1 VVKNLYRL
9 FPHGLYC
16 VTNYPVV
23 EIRNRSSEHPMEN
36 RSRAITRMALFAAV
50 MSISAF
56 VRIPLGTVPLTLQ
69 SAAALVTGYCLGPVH
84 GAYAL
89 ILYIA
94 VGLTG
99 IPVFASGG
107 GPAYVLSPTF
117 GYIVG
122 FTVCASMAGFL
133 ARFNTRGSI
142 LFAYLI
148 MVVSLTGIYLP
159 GLAWLIIAMNWIADA
174 PLTTSTL
181 LKVGLFIPLAGDL
194 ITTLPAAFVAVRIR
208 KSLQRSL

>member
-1 VVKNLYRL
+1 
-9 FPHGLYC
+9 
-16 VTNYPVV
+16 
-23 EIRNRSSEHPMEN
+23 MEN
-36 RSRAITRMALFAAV
+36 RTRTITRVALFAAV

-69 SAAALVTGYCLGPVH
+69 SAAALVIGYCLGPVH

-89 ILYIA
+89 LLYTA
-94 VGLTG
+94 VGLMG

-122 FTVCASMAGFL
+122 FTVCALMAGFL

-148 MVVSLTGIYLP
+148 MIVSLTGIYVP
-159 GLAWLIIAMNWIADA
+159 GIVWLIIAMHWIADA
-174 PLTTSTL
+174 PLAASTL
-181 LKVGLFIPLAGDL
+181 LKAGLFIPLTGDL
-194 ITTLPAAFVAVRIR
+194 ITTLPAALVAVRIR
-208 KSLQRSL
+208 KSLQHSL

>member
-1 VVKNLYRL
+1 
-9 FPHGLYC
+9 
-16 VTNYPVV
+16 
-23 EIRNRSSEHPMEN
+23 MEN
-36 RSRAITRMALFAAV
+36 STRTITRVALFAAV

-89 ILYIA
+89 LLYTA

-122 FTVCASMAGFL
+122 FTVCALMTGFF

-142 LFAYLI
+142 PLAYLI
-148 MVVSLTGIYLP
+148 MIVSLTGIYIP
-159 GLAWLIIAMNWIADA
+159 GIAWLIIAMNWIADA
-174 PLTTSTL
+174 PLAASTL
-181 LKVGLFIPLAGDL
+181 LKAGLFIPLAGDL

-208 KSLQRSL
+208 KSLQRSP